1 VTAHNLLSTDSVY
14 IIFFA
19 FIFVYFLPIYFFP
32 AHTLYGSQPAPH
44 AFISSY
50 AHMHPHIPC
59 SLHVLTHLRISP
71 YRHIRRSCR
80 TGFFPLSTTS
90 FMPTNQDPVLLMNVH
105 ARHALY
111 LIMIYFPLMTFTI
124 VTLYSVAWT
133 MGVILYTPD
142 SIQPLIFIQLQRPVL
157 TAKSSGSYVTEIIRL
172 RSAMLWASVH
182 CSFRELYL
190 GFSISNLAA

>member
-1 VTAHNLLSTDSVY
+1 MY

-19 FIFVYFLPIYFFP
+19 FMFVYFLPIFFFS
-32 AHTLYGSQPAPH
+32 AHTLYGSHSAPH
-44 AFISSY
+44 TFISSY
-50 AHMHPHIPC
+50 AHMHLHIPC

-111 LIMIYFPLMTFTI
+111 LIMIYFPLMTFIIVYFVFSRLDDGCNSSSPTI
-124 VTLYSVAWT
+124 YQLRKASSRFYS
-133 MGVILYTPD
+133 I
-142 SIQPLIFIQLQRPVL
+142 SHCQRLVL
-157 TAKSSGSYVTEIIRL
+157 PAKSSGSYVTKII
-172 RSAMLWASVH
+172 
-182 CSFRELYL
+182 
-190 GFSISNLAA
+190 

>member
-1 VTAHNLLSTDSVY
+1 MNKRQSTSRARVLALLIGSDGPQLTEHGLSVY
-14 IIFFA
+14 
-19 FIFVYFLPIYFFP
+19 YFLRIHVCLLPFYLLFFS
-32 AHTLYGSQPAPH
+32 AHTLYGSHPAPH

-111 LIMIYFPLMTFTI
+111 LFMIYFPLMTFTI
-124 VTLYSVAWT
+124 VTLYSVA
-133 MGVILYTPD
+133 
-142 SIQPLIFIQLQRPVL
+142 
-157 TAKSSGSYVTEIIRL
+157 
-172 RSAMLWASVH
+172 
-182 CSFRELYL
+182 
-190 GFSISNLAA
+190 